1 MSRFPA
7 ISSRRWHHIYR
18 FYAWR
23 VFSQMSFMGAIWIL
37 YLLHRGYSIA
47 EIGLAEAAF
56 HLAPILLELPSGSFA
71 DLAGRRW
78 SLVVS
83 STLVLLGTVF
93 LFSAATLPLVLI
105 AMFLTGGSYSFRS
118 GADQAFLYDALT
130 TEQKSRYG
138 RVFGRLLSV
147 GYLVS
152 GVSTWIGA
160 MLSERS
166 YAIPLACSAFFA
178 ICGILLAF
186 GLDEPA
192 RERHHS
198 GRKGIRAHVD
208 DVRALLRTRP
218 AVALMLAVGAV
229 FWGSLT
235 VAELYVQAVF
245 SDRGLSNGQ
254 IGLLVGSMFIAIAA
268 GTTVGGQLRGSFA
281 WQWPVLAITTGAGV
295 VLIGVE
301 SVVLAIA
308 AFVLAQFASGVV
320 ETRMSAWYNAQLPSA
335 QRATVLSIE
344 SWLFSCL
351 MIVFFPLGG
360 WLAQRSGWSVLY
372 LICGLTGVLTSLAVI
387 VLRKHPETAD
397 EPDALGPVLE
407 STLM

>member
-1 MSRFPA
+1 M
-7 ISSRRWHHIYR
+7 
-18 FYAWR
+18 
-23 VFSQMSFMGAIWIL
+23 
-37 YLLHRGYSIA
+37 
-47 EIGLAEAAF
+47 
-56 HLAPILLELPSGSFA
+56 
-71 DLAGRRW
+71 
-78 SLVVS
+78 
-83 STLVLLGTVF
+83 
-93 LFSAATLPLVLI
+93 
-105 AMFLTGGSYSFRS
+105 
-118 GADQAFLYDALT
+118 
-130 TEQKSRYG
+130 
-138 RVFGRLLSV
+138 
-147 GYLVS
+147 
-152 GVSTWIGA
+152 
-160 MLSERS
+160 
-166 YAIPLACSAFFA
+166 
-178 ICGILLAF
+178 
-186 GLDEPA
+186 
-192 RERHHS
+192 
-198 GRKGIRAHVD
+198 
-208 DVRALLRTRP
+208 LRTRP

-254 IGLLVGSMFIAIAA
+254 IGLLVGSMFLAIAA

-281 WQWPVLAITTGAGV
+281 WQWPVLAVTTGAGV
-295 VLIGVE
+295 VLIGLE

-351 MIVFFPLGG
+351 MIVLFPLGG

-397 EPDALGPVLE
+397 EPDLLESVLE
-407 STLM
+407 SSPT